1 MFGNNDAPIGRKDSM
16 SKNVFWICLSDSRLA
31 AVLIGF
37 IPTCKHGEDAH
48 ICRQKPCFHSEFMCQ
63 FLLSATSG
71 LQSKRKCLHWGK
83 KKEKKAINHH
93 RSKMLILVFL
103 CYCRAASFHL
113 SQEFVLFDSRV
124 VFWDGRQASFFTVQ
138 SKKQMFL
145 SNPG

>member
-83 KKEKKAINHH
+83 KKEKKSYQSPSLKNVNTG
-93 RSKMLILVFL
+93 L
-103 CYCRAASFHL
+103 
-113 SQEFVLFDSRV
+113 FVLLQS
-124 VFWDGRQASFFTVQ
+124 SFFSFKPRICVIWQ
-138 SKKQMFL
+138 SCSILGWETGFFFHGPKQKTNVFE
-145 SNPG
+145 